1 MNSIKNQL
9 KELEKKLKK
18 ADGYAS
24 FNELFNKDF
33 MRKYTD
39 FSSIEEFFKFGGFEV
54 NTQEDYNNLS
64 QEELDKVVR
73 EKTKF
78 KTWEEMLHCAGKEE
92 MVRRLKKQG
101 FDVK

>member
-1 MNSIKNQL
+1 MNSIEKQL

-54 NTQEDYNNLS
+54 NNQEDYNNLS
-64 QEELDKVVR
+64 QEDLIKWFVR
-73 EKTKF
+73 KQNLRLGKRCFTALEK
-78 KTWEEMLHCAGKEE
+78 
-92 MVRRLKKQG
+92 KKW
-101 FDVK
+101 

>member
-1 MNSIKNQL
+1 MNSIKKQL

-78 KTWEEMLHCAGKEE
+78 KTWEEMLHCAAKKE
-92 MVRRLKKQG
+92 MASRLKN
-101 FDVK
+101 

>member
-1 MNSIKNQL
+1 MDSIKKQL

-33 MRKYTD
+33 MRNYTD
-39 FSSIEEFFKFGGFEV
+39 FGSIEEFFNFGGFEV
-54 NTQEDYNNLS
+54 NTQEDYKNLS
-64 QEELDKVVR
+64 REELDKVVC

-78 KTWEEMLHCAGKEE
+78 KTWEEMLHCAAKKE
-92 MVRRLKKQG
+92 MASRLKN
-101 FDVK
+101 